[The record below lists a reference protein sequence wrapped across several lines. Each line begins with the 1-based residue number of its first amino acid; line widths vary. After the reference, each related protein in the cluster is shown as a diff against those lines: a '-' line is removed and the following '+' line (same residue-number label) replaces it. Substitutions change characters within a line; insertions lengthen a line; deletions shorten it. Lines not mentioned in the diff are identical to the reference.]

1 MSDLVPDGWTETKIG
16 NLSTKVGSG
25 VTPRGGSKAYSP
37 TGVTFIR
44 SQNVHY
50 SGLKLND
57 VVFISEEI
65 HSSMSSSQ
73 LSDGDVLLNI
83 TGASIG
89 RCTFVPEGF
98 GDANVNQ
105 HVCIIRPNEK
115 VTTRYLSQWFSSD
128 YGKDSIELYQA
139 GGNREGLN
147 FQQIR
152 SMSVRTPP
160 LPEQQKIAAILS
172 SVDEVIEKTQAQIN
186 KLKDLKTGMMQEL
199 LSPREDQAANINN
212 PQGESENGLH
222 HTEFKDS
229 PLGRIPVGWEVE
241 AISSLCT
248 NVVDCVNK
256 TAPVVDYPTPYK
268 MIRTTNVRH
277 GLVDT
282 ENVRFVT
289 KETYDT
295 WTRRML
301 PIDGDLIFTR
311 EAPVGECGI
320 LRNSKGIFLGQ
331 RTMMYRTDPTKV
343 DSHLLMYSLQSDYC
357 QAQIEDFSGG
367 STVAHMRVP
376 DCGKILIKVP
386 TLAEQAK
393 ISAVIGSVV
402 DSIEIKQFKL
412 LQLKNTKKALMQD
425 LLTGKVRVTV
435 HSHPCDH
442 GISASMH
449 VTVDAS

>member
-1 MSDLVPDGWTETKIG
+1 MSDLVPEYWSNKKLSEVGRCVRGLTYSPDDVSDNGLLVLRSSNVQESRLVFNDNVYVSLDIDEDFMSQKNDIVICVRNGSKKLIGKSAIVKNEGMNSTHGAFMSVFRSDQNSYVQHLFKSDSFFQFVSRDIGATINSINNG
-16 NLSTKVGSG
+16 NL
-25 VTPRGGSKAYSP
+25 
-37 TGVTFIR
+37 
-44 SQNVHY
+44 
-50 SGLKLND
+50 LN
-57 VVFISEEI
+57 
-65 HSSMSSSQ
+65 
-73 LSDGDVLLNI
+73 
-83 TGASIG
+83 
-89 RCTFVPEGF
+89 
-98 GDANVNQ
+98 
-105 HVCIIRPNEK
+105 
-115 VTTRYLSQWFSSD
+115 Y
-128 YGKDSIELYQA
+128 
-139 GGNREGLN
+139 N
-147 FQQIR
+147 FLF
-152 SMSVRTPP
+152 PP

-172 SVDEVIEKTQAQIN
+172 SVDEVIEKTQTQIN

-199 LSPREDQAANINN
+199 LSPREGQAANIHIT
-212 PQGESENGLH
+212 QGESKNSLH

-248 NVVDCVNK
+248 DVVDCVNK

-343 DSHLLMYSLQSDYC
+343 GSHLLMYSLQSDYC

-386 TLAEQAK
+386 PLAEQAK

-425 LLTGKVRVTV
+425 LLTGKVRVK
-435 HSHPCDH
+435 
-442 GISASMH
+442 
-449 VTVDAS
+449 VDAA